1 MGKFM
6 DIMNSSGGGALIGG
20 ASGLLSG
27 IGRKQRERR
36 QVGYQKDLM
45 NQQLMNQRGL
55 NQQGHDLQMDMWN
68 KTNYGAQME
77 HIKGAGLNPGLMYGM
92 SGGGG
97 TTAGSQGGGGAQSGG
112 APQVKE
118 SDVSGQGAI
127 MGLQNAGQLA
137 LMKAQENKLNA
148 EAKKIGGVDTDQTSE
163 AIKKL
168 IAETGTEGE
177 KKMLVVAQKALANM
191 QSKNV
196 KANTNKIGK
205 DIEVAEQERLLKKYE
220 VDLNKQNIQKT
231 DNKIFRW
238 LTKTAADN
246 GYELQSLINEFLGK
260 KDEKKPIKGLE
271 IKKN

>member
-1 MGKFM
+1 
-6 DIMNSSGGGALIGG
+6 
-20 ASGLLSG
+20 
-27 IGRKQRERR
+27 
-36 QVGYQKDLM
+36 
-45 NQQLMNQRGL
+45 
-55 NQQGHDLQMDMWN
+55 MWN

-196 KANTNKIGK
+196 KVNTAKIGK
-205 DIEVAEQERLLKKYE
+205 DIEVAEQERLLKAYE
-220 VDLNKQNIQKT
+220 VD
-231 DNKIFRW
+231 
-238 LTKTAADN
+238 
-246 GYELQSLINEFLGK
+246 
-260 KDEKKPIKGLE
+260 
-271 IKKN
+271 